1 MVEPCTER
9 RSAKED
15 ALPDLPL
22 VIRDSQR
29 VFTAAPQEWK
39 REWGCK
45 DTFAYH
51 QELQS
56 IRAPREIHFE
66 DAGEWAKGLDVSG
79 VNIRTVYL
87 SFPFKTSIGLD
98 QHSFQDI
105 ARLPDIAFVSLGEIV
120 RQSFVKLAIQ
130 TQSLL
135 QLLVL

>member
-1 MVEPCTER
+1 M
-9 RSAKED
+9 SA
-15 ALPDLPL
+15 
-22 VIRDSQR
+22 
-29 VFTAAPQEWK
+29 
-39 REWGCK
+39 
-45 DTFAYH
+45 
-51 QELQS
+51 
-56 IRAPREIHFE
+56 
-66 DAGEWAKGLDVSG
+66 

-105 ARLPDIAFVSLGEIV
+105 ARLPDIAFVSLGEIA